1 MTVNWDAVAA
11 IADVIAAAGVVVT
24 LAYLATQIR
33 QGTAQ
38 SKRAFHRATVNE
50 LGRTLQ
56 SLASSADLAGVYVR
70 GLRDYDGLTIE
81 EKARFSAFM
90 MHLFKLFEELYRVHM
105 SGELD
110 PIDWRGFETAIASIA
125 SYPGAR
131 SWWETRT
138 GWVHPEFEEFVRRKA
153 RDIPKGIYNDPS
165 EPRRPLK
172 ADVIPESPASRET
185 PK

>member
-11 IADVIAAAGVVVT
+11 IADMIAAAGVVVT
-24 LAYLATQIR
+24 LAYLATQVR

-38 SKRAFHRATVNE
+38 SKRALHRATVNE

-105 SGELD
+105 CGELD
-110 PIDWRGFETAIASIA
+110 PVDWRSFETAIGNIA
-125 SYPGAR
+125 SYPGVR

-138 GWVHPEFEEFVRRKA
+138 GWVHPEFEEFVRRKVT
-153 RDIPKGIYNDPS
+153 DTSTGIYNDAFG
-165 EPRRPLK
+165 PRRPP
-172 ADVIPESPASRET
+172 ADDSAA
-185 PK
+185 

>member
-24 LAYLATQIR
+24 LAYLATQVR

-38 SKRAFHRATVNE
+38 SKRVFHRATVNE

-56 SLASSADLAGVYVR
+56 SLASSADLASVYVR

-81 EKARFSAFM
+81 NKARFSAFM
-90 MHLFKLFEELYRVHM
+90 MHLFKLFEELWRVHM

-110 PIDWRGFETAIASIA
+110 LVDWRGYEAAITGIA
-125 SYPGAR
+125 SYPGVK

-138 GWVHPEFEEFVRRKA
+138 GWVHPEFEELVRSKA
-153 RDIPKGIYNDPS
+153 RDSSKGIYNDPF
-165 EPRRPLK
+165 EPRR
-172 ADVIPESPASRET
+172 SPADDSAA
-185 PK
+185 